1 MSRNAPSSTHAATDG
16 NADATTPAS
25 PPAADTGLV
34 NLRFAQTLVDA
45 LAAAGVADAVISPG
59 SRSTPLALAFL
70 RQPAISCTVAI
81 DERCAAFFALG
92 RAKVSGRAVALLC
105 TSGSAPANWY
115 PAVIEAA
122 QGGTPLLLLSADR
135 PAELHGWGANQTID
149 QLRLFGSHVR
159 ASHALEAAQ
168 AGFSADWLQRL
179 AARAVA
185 ESLAPLPGPVH
196 LNLPFREPLLPAAEP
211 QDWPQPATL
220 PAAAPATAAAAL
232 AEPLPSHYAPG
243 WTALPDAAAIAAAAD
258 RLSGRRGVIVCGGG
272 SFPPAFA
279 SALLAL
285 AAALDCPVFAEPL
298 SGLRFAAIS
307 RSHLCVRQESFL
319 RDSAFVAS
327 TRPDWV
333 LRCGDFPVTKQLQ
346 LWLAGSAPVE
356 QIVIAPPGRWHDP
369 QHAATQVLHG
379 DTTAIIAALAQ
390 SVSAAA
396 PPAWRQTFVRAE
408 AAVEASAETLAAGLA
423 APFVGGASA
432 DSVDRAA
439 GHDADFWEGVLI
451 PALLARLPENFRVFC
466 GASMAI
472 RDLDSFSGG
481 SRKPLTFLAN
491 RGTSGIDGNLSTA
504 AGIAAAGPT
513 LALVGDLTCT
523 HDIGG
528 LALARGRPLLIVVI
542 NNGGG
547 GIFEYLPAASLPEF
561 ARGWLTPAD
570 ADFAHM
576 AATWGIAY
584 QRAATRS
591 ALAAALDLALATLE
605 RGEPCLIEAV
615 IDREFSVA
623 RHREW
628 WQGLRSAGLAGED
641 AGDTPAR

>member
-1 MSRNAPSSTHAATDG
+1 MSRNASTSSTHG
-16 NADATTPAS
+16 NA
-25 PPAADTGLV
+25 PAADAGLV

-92 RAKVSGRAVALLC
+92 RAKVSSRPAALLC

-159 ASHALEAAQ
+159 ASHALEAPQ
-168 AGFSADWLQRL
+168 AGFSPDWLQRL

-196 LNLPFREPLLPAAEP
+196 LNLPFREPLLPAANP
-211 QDWPQPATL
+211 LDWPQPATL
-220 PAAAPATAAAAL
+220 PAAAPAAPAG
-232 AEPLPSHYAPG
+232 LPPSRYAPG
-243 WTALPDAAAIAAAAD
+243 WTALPDAAAIAATAA

-279 SALLAL
+279 DALLAL

-327 TRPDWV
+327 ARPDWV

-346 LWLAGSAPVE
+346 HWLAGAAPAE
-356 QIVIAPPGRWHDP
+356 QIVIAPPGRWNDP

-379 DTTAIIAALAQ
+379 DATAIVAALAQ
-390 SVSAAA
+390 TVRVAA

-408 AAVEASAETLAAGLA
+408 AAVESAAQTLTTGLA
-423 APFVGGASA
+423 APLTAEATADGA
-432 DSVDRAA
+432 DRAP
-439 GHDADFWEGVLI
+439 GCDADFWEGVLI

-481 SRKPLTFLAN
+481 SRKPLAFLAN

-528 LALARGRPLLIVVI
+528 LALTRGRPLLIVVI

-547 GIFEYLPAASLPEF
+547 GIFEYLPAAALPEF

-576 AATWGIAY
+576 AATWGMAY
-584 QRAATRS
+584 QRATTRS
-591 ALAAALDLALATLE
+591 AFAAALDLALATLE

-615 IDREFSVA
+615 IDREYSVA

-628 WQGLRSAGLAGED
+628 WQGLRSAGLAG
-641 AGDTPAR
+641 AGEHRVLAR

>member
-1 MSRNAPSSTHAATDG
+1 MSRNAPSSSTDG
-16 NADATTPAS
+16 NADATT
-25 PPAADTGLV
+25 PAADTGLV

-70 RQPAISCTVAI
+70 RQPAIRCTVAI

-92 RAKVSGRAVALLC
+92 RAKVSGRPVALLC

-159 ASHALEAAQ
+159 ASHALEAPQ

-196 LNLPFREPLLPAAEP
+196 LNLPFREPLLPAADP

-220 PAAAPATAAAAL
+220 PAAAPATNTAAL
-232 AEPLPSHYAPG
+232 AELPSGRYAPG
-243 WTALPDAAAIAAAAD
+243 WTAVPDAAAIAATAA

-272 SFPPAFA
+272 NFPPAFA
-279 SALLAL
+279 NALLAL

-298 SGLRFAAIS
+298 SGLRFAAIN

-327 TRPDWV
+327 ARPDWV

-346 LWLAGSAPVE
+346 QWLAGSAPAE
-356 QIVIAPPGRWHDP
+356 QIVIAPPGRWNDP

-379 DTTAIIAALAQ
+379 DATAILAALAQ
-390 SVSAAA
+390 TVRGAA
-396 PPAWRQTFVRAE
+396 PSAWRQTFVRAE
-408 AAVEASAETLAAGLA
+408 AAVESAAQTLAAALA
-423 APFVGGASA
+423 APLTAEAAVEGA
-432 DSVDRAA
+432 DRAP
-439 GHDADFWEGVLI
+439 GRDADFWEGVLI

-481 SRKPLTFLAN
+481 SRKPLAFLAN

-547 GIFEYLPAASLPEF
+547 GIFEYLPAAALPEF

-576 AATWGIAY
+576 AATWGIRH

-591 ALAAALDLALATLE
+591 AFAAALDEALVTLE

-615 IDREFSVA
+615 IDRQHSVA
-623 RHREW
+623 RHRAW
-628 WQGLRSAGLAGED
+628 WQQVSGASRAGEC
-641 AGDTPAR
+641 ASDTPAR